1 MPIKVAL
8 HHKTVYQYDRLV
20 SLGAQVVRLRPAPH
34 SRTPIDAYSLKIE
47 PENHFLNWQQ
57 DPHGNYLARLV
68 FPEKTRTFSVSV
80 DVVADMTVVNP
91 FDFFLDDDAGE
102 FPFEY
107 CEELATDLKPFLQPY
122 SKSAA
127 FRDYRATFDARNLP
141 VDRVAVCGCNFRNDC

>member
-80 DVVADMTVVNP
+80 TSSLSASARSNGARLQLAVATM
-91 FDFFLDDDAGE
+91 
-102 FPFEY
+102 
-107 CEELATDLKPFLQPY
+107 K
-122 SKSAA
+122 
-127 FRDYRATFDARNLP
+127 
-141 VDRVAVCGCNFRNDC
+141 